1 MMLSFPEYFSSGKIL
16 EAGLQETFTWLIFAL
31 SLPVLFISAS
41 AIFISAFKG
50 LRQKDLNIDV
60 PIALAIVMT
69 FGRSYYEIFTGT
81 GAGFLDS
88 GTGIIFFMLVGRWF
102 QAKTNDSLAFDR
114 DYQSYFPLG
123 VTVSSGGK
131 ETNIPVTKLNV
142 GDTVILKSEEM
153 LPADAVLEEGQA
165 LMDYSFVTGE
175 NDPVSRNEGDVLY
188 AGGKQ
193 KGGRLVLKVIKA
205 PSQSYI
211 TELWNNEVFSDKQ
224 QNRES
229 FVHPWSRYFT
239 IVLLSL
245 AVLTGAF
252 WYVYDQS
259 KILPAVTA
267 MLIVAC
273 PCSLLLSSTF
283 TFGGMLRYFGKNKLF
298 LKNSMIIEQLAAVDT
313 IVFDKTG
320 TVTESEKGDVRFN
333 GERLTANER
342 QALKRVASQSSHTL
356 SIQVAQSMNEDDE
369 VVALAVNDFKEYSGK
384 GVEAKVNDRLVR
396 LGSSSFMGANLSPA
410 AADGSRVYVAID
422 GIEKGYFEI
431 RNKYREGFKRMIWSL
446 TSSGYDV
453 HLLSG
458 DNASE
463 QKRLRKYFGND
474 LVTHFN
480 ASPQDKLAYVKELQ
494 QQGRHVLMVGDG
506 LNDAGAL
513 KQSDVGIAVSD
524 QSSRF
529 TPASDGILDGEHVT
543 SLKNFLK
550 YAKSAKRMISLGFG
564 LSILYNFVGLSFAMQ
579 AKLSPLVAAILMPA
593 SSISIVALAGLL
605 CAWMA
610 KRSGLA
616 G

>member
-1 MMLSFPEYFSSGKIL
+1 MFYRIGGCRNDFSDPGIAFIGYEPSISLKEKETTRNKSVSRKKIFHLGLAGFCFSNIMMLSFPEYFSSGKIL

-60 PIALAIVMT
+60 PIALAIGMT

-131 ETNIPVTKLNV
+131 EKNIPVTKLNV

-211 TELWNNEVFSDKQ
+211 TELWNNEVFSEKP

-252 WYVYDQS
+252 WYVYDPS
-259 KILPAVTA
+259 KIFPAVTA

-298 LKNSMIIEQLAAVDT
+298 LKNSMIIEQLAAVNT

-320 TVTESEKGDVRFN
+320 TVTESENGDVRFN
-333 GERLTANER
+333 GEHLTANER

-356 SIQVAQSMNEDDE
+356 SVQVAQSINEDDE
-369 VVALAVNDFKEYSGK
+369 VVTIAVDDFKEYSGK

-396 LGSSSFMGANLSPA
+396 LGSSSFMGENLSA
-410 AADGSRVYVAID
+410 LAADGSRVYVAID

-453 HLLSG
+453 YLLSG

-494 QQGRHVLMVGDG
+494 QQGMLAALTKLRSSKY
-506 LNDAGAL
+506 LNNLIEQD
-513 KQSDVGIAVSD
+513 
-524 QSSRF
+524 
-529 TPASDGILDGEHVT
+529 H
-543 SLKNFLK
+543 
-550 YAKSAKRMISLGFG
+550 
-564 LSILYNFVGLSFAMQ
+564 
-579 AKLSPLVAAILMPA
+579 
-593 SSISIVALAGLL
+593 
-605 CAWMA
+605 
-610 KRSGLA
+610 
-616 G
+616 

>member
-1 MMLSFPEYFSSGKIL
+1 Y
-16 EAGLQETFTWLIFAL
+16 
-31 SLPVLFISAS
+31 
-41 AIFISAFKG
+41 KG

-69 FGRSYYEIFTGT
+69 FGRSYYEIFSGT

-88 GTGIIFFMLVGRWF
+88 GCGIIFFMLVGRWF

-123 VTVSSGGK
+123 VTVSSGGNEK
-131 ETNIPVTKLNV
+131 NIPVTKLNV
-142 GDTVILKSEEM
+142 GDTIILKSEEM

-175 NDPVSRNEGDVLY
+175 NHPVNKSEGDVLY

-211 TELWNNEVFSDKQ
+211 TELWNNEVFSEKQ
-224 QNRES
+224 ELRQS

-239 IVLLSL
+239 IVLLTL
-245 AVLTGAF
+245 AALTCIF
-252 WYVYDQS
+252 WYFNDPS
-259 KILPAVTA
+259 KIFPAVTA

-298 LKNSMIIEQLAAVDT
+298 LKNSMVIEQLATVDT

-320 TVTESEKGDVRFN
+320 TVTESDQGDIRFK
-333 GERLTANER
+333 GERLSDIER
-342 QALKRVASQSSHTL
+342 QALKKVAAQSSHTL
-356 SIQVAQSMNEDDE
+356 SVQVAQSMEE
-369 VVALAVNDFKEYSGK
+369 EAEALPMVVDGFAEYSGK
-384 GVEAKVNDRLVR
+384 GVEAKVNDRIVR
-396 LGSSSFMGANLSPA
+396 LGSPSFAGEKSSTTVV
-410 AADGSRVYVAID
+410 ADGSRVYVAID

-431 RNKYREGFKRMIWSL
+431 RNKYRQGFKRMIWNL

-463 QKRLRKYFGND
+463 QQRLRRYFGND
-474 LVTHFN
+474 LVTHFD
-480 ASPQDKLAYVKELQ
+480 ASPQEKLVYIKELQ
-494 QQGRHVLMVGDG
+494 QQGKKVLMIGDG

-529 TPASDGILDGEHVT
+529 TPASDGILDGAHVT
-543 SLKNFLK
+543 SLRNFLK
-550 YAKSAKRMISLGFG
+550 YSRWAKRMISLGFG

-605 CAWMA
+605 CAWAA
-610 KRSGLA
+610 KRSGL
-616 G
+616 GR